1 MAPKIHLKW
10 VPGRPLDH
18 PGASLGPKSGFWTHF
33 GGNPDSSDFGGL
45 NWNAILSPRVAQG
58 TPRGADGHQK
68 GTQMAPAEVPK
79 ERKNRKKRKLRHLDF
94 SPHYGGLATFTPFG
108 GARDRKKANKISS
121 KKQQRIKT
129 HKIHKKT
136 QKRRHEIEFVL
147 KMLKK
152 GSYDEYR
159 RK

>member
-108 GARDRKKANKISS
+108 GARDRKKADEISS

-129 HKIHKKT
+129 HKIPKKK
-136 QKRRHEIEFVL
+136 QKRRHELEFVR

-152 GSYDEYR
+152 GSCEEYR